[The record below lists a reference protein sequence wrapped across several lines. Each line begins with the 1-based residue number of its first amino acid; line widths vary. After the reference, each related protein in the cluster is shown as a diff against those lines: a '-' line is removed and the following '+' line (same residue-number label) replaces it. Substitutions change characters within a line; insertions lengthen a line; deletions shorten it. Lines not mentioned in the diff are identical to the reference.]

1 MELTLK
7 EDKSIKSGFVL
18 RVGTREFDWSE
29 KGRIEQLENRIAK
42 AVNSSRNTTFSEESI
57 VSILKVLLM
66 ILNLSKRQG
75 NWCCKLGW

>member
-1 MELTLK
+1 MK
-7 EDKSIKSGFVL
+7 
-18 RVGTREFDWSE
+18 

-57 VSILKVLLM
+57 VSILKSSIDDFELEA
-66 ILNLSKRQG
+66 KRQG